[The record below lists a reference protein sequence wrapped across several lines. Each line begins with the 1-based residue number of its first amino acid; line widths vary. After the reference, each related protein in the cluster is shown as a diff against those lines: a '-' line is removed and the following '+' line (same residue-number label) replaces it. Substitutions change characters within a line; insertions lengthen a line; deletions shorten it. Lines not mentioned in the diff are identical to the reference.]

1 MSDTFRVDRLWPDP
15 AADLDLDAEL
25 ATLEV
30 PRPAAGDRAWVSLN
44 MVTSID
50 GRAQLAGKAEGL
62 GSRADRRLMQLYRA
76 AFDVVGSG
84 AGTLLADD
92 FFSHLPADLAAARA
106 GSGQAPQPAALLI
119 AGRRLLPSDR
129 RWFAYGDQPRIVA
142 VGSGSP
148 HAADEALPGVELWVA
163 PTEEP
168 QPDWVLQRLGAA
180 GHRSLLLEGGP
191 TVNAAFLAAG
201 CVDELCWTIG
211 PQVLANDALPMVA
224 PIPPHGLDEPMVA
237 GLVSVHRY
245 GSELFLRYRFGS
257 IGP

>member
-1 MSDTFRVDRLWPDP
+1 MSDAFRVDRLWPDR
-15 AADLDLDAEL
+15 AAGLDLDAEFASLRVQRPL
-25 ATLEV
+25 ARD
-30 PRPAAGDRAWVSLN
+30 RPWVSLN

-92 FFSHLPADLAAARA
+92 FYSHLPDDLAASRA
-106 GSGQAPQPAALLI
+106 AAGWPPQPVALVI
-119 AGRRLLPSDR
+119 AGRRPLPTDR
-129 RWFAYGDQPRIVA
+129 RWFSYVDQPRRVA

-148 HAADEALPGVELWVA
+148 HAEGEPLPGVELWVA

-168 QPDWVLQRLGAA
+168 QPDWLLHRLGEA
-180 GHRSLLLEGGP
+180 GHGSLLLEGGP

-211 PQVLANDALPMVA
+211 PHVLANEALPMVA
-224 PIPPHGLDEPMVA
+224 PVAAGGLAEPLEA
-237 GLVSVHRY
+237 ELASVHRY

-257 IGP
+257 IGS